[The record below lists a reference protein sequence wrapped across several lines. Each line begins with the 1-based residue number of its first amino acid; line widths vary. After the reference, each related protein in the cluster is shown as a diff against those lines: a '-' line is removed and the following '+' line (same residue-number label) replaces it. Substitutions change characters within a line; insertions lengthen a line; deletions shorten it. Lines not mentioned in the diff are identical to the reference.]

1 MKNKIVVFGSGCFWC
16 SEAVFKQLRGVVA
29 VTPGYAGGTVA
40 NPSYEQVCGGDT
52 GHAEVVRVEYDPQ
65 VISFEDLLSVFFAM
79 HDPTTINRQGNDV
92 GEQYRSIILCTDED
106 QKQKSEA
113 FIKDL
118 EEQNL
123 FDNPIVTAVEPLA
136 DFYEAEDYHK
146 DYYKKNPDKAYC
158 QAIIIPKLSKLR
170 ERFASLIDNSK

>member
-1 MKNKIVVFGSGCFWC
+1 M
-16 SEAVFKQLRGVVA
+16 
-29 VTPGYAGGTVA
+29 TPGYAGGTVA